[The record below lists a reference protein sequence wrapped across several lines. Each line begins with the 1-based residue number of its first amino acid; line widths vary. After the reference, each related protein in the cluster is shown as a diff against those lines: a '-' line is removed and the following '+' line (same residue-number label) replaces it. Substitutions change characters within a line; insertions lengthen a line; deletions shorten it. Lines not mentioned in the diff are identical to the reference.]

1 MYERN
6 QPDILATLGQ
16 MVQLAHRRAN
26 YNQNEVK
33 EKLREYVQTDRR
45 FKGYDLDRLVDR
57 VTKCG
62 QSGAKLDLSNPW
74 LLPGGEKRPLSR

>member
-45 FKGYDLDRLVDR
+45 FKGYDLDRLVD
-57 VTKCG
+57 
-62 QSGAKLDLSNPW
+62 
-74 LLPGGEKRPLSR
+74 PLRNVDSRARSSTLAILGCCLAARNVH